1 MRLAIRLMMLAVGV
15 VLAIDV
21 LYFARGSLEMFP
33 TPEEQEKVRV
43 VTGAIAVLLLCA
55 EGGLWALLRSTR
67 AREAPPSVRFVP

>member
-33 TPEEQEKVRV
+33 TPEQHEKVRI
-43 VTGAIAVLLLCA
+43 VTGAIALLLLCVEA
-55 EGGLWALLRSTR
+55 GLWALLRSTR
-67 AREAPPSVRFVP
+67 PREAHLNERSVP